1 MSGYIDFHSHILPG
15 IDDGSRDMV
24 MTCEMIK
31 RAYEQGV
38 RTLIATPHS
47 YPDGRH
53 PKGDVVL
60 KLAEQVQQEAAGEYP
75 DLKILPGNEILYRES
90 MVQEL
95 EDGQVLSV
103 NQGRYVLVE
112 FYPGEHYKR
121 IYYGLKEL
129 VENGYLP
136 VVAHVERVNALFHEP
151 EKIKELVRAGC
162 YMQSNCEAYM
172 GGFFDRRSK
181 EMTTLLAN
189 GWIHFLGSDAHDL
202 EGRAPIMADCV
213 KKLRKKIAPE
223 RLEKLLYE
231 NPRKCL
237 ENKLLKNERKNV

>member
-1 MSGYIDFHSHILPG
+1 MEFLKYMDFHSHILPG
-15 IDDGSRDMV
+15 IDDGSQNME

-38 RTLIATPHS
+38 RTLVATPHS
-47 YPDGRH
+47 YPGGRH
-53 PKGDVVL
+53 PKGDIVL
-60 KLAEQVQQEAAGEYP
+60 KLTEQVQQEVAGKYP

-90 MVQEL
+90 IVQEL

-112 FYPGEHYKR
+112 FYPSESYKR

-129 VENGYLP
+129 VENGYFP
-136 VVAHVERVNALFHEP
+136 VVAHVERVDVLFHNP
-151 EKIKELVRAGC
+151 DKIKELVKAGC

-181 EMTTLLAN
+181 EMTKLLAN
-189 GWIHFLGSDAHDL
+189 GWIHFLGSDTHDL
-202 EGRAPIMADCV
+202 QERPPVMADCV
-213 KKLRKKIAPE
+213 KKLEKKVTPE
-223 RLEKLLYE
+223 RLEKLLYV
-231 NPRKCL
+231 NPKKCL
-237 ENKLLKNERKNV
+237 ENKFI